1 MRKREPWKYA
11 TFVLLFIAII
21 GGGAGTAMAE
31 TSSSAHYQVTGT
43 DFNAVSNSQACSSQY
58 CAKASIGDMTAD
70 TGKSATSTARFGS
83 IAATDSDPLLEVIV
97 DSGISNLGTL
107 TAETTAFKTMVVRV
121 RTHLSEGYVLQIVG
135 DPPKYGGHTLA
146 TPATPASA
154 LPGTEQFGI
163 NAAANT
169 SPGVGADPLQV
180 PSGQTSFGVVNDD
193 YKIQNK
199 FKYVSGDNVARSD
212 SESGRTDYT
221 ISMIV
226 NISNATPA
234 GHYTGDFSAVVVPAY

>member
-1 MRKREPWKYA
+1 MRKQALWRSAK
-11 TFVLLFIAII
+11 FVLLLIAII
-21 GGGAGTAMAE
+21 SGGAATAAAE
-31 TSSSAHYQVTGT
+31 TSTSPHYQVTGT

-58 CAKASIGDMTAD
+58 CAKASIGNMSAD
-70 TGKSATSTARFGS
+70 VGKSATSTARFGS
-83 IAATDSDPLLEVIV
+83 IAATDSNPLLEVIV
-97 DSGISNLGTL
+97 DPGVSNLGTL
-107 TAETTAFKTMVVRV
+107 TTENTAFKSMTVRV
-121 RTHLSEGYVLQIVG
+121 RTHLSDGYVLQIVG
-135 DPPKYGGHTLA
+135 NPPKYGGHTLTTST
-146 TPATPASA
+146 TPTSA

-163 NAAANT
+163 NATTNT

-180 PSGQTSFGVVNDD
+180 PSSQTSFGVVNDD

-199 FKYVSGDNVARSD
+199 FKYINGEGVARSN

-234 GHYTGDFSAVVVPAY
+234 GHYTGDFSAVVVPLY